1 MELTSARLHTFLTM
15 FNLLPIGTVLC
26 HQRVI
31 THMNPAFAEM
41 FGYRREDLVGQS
53 LEILYPS
60 RYEFLD
66 RGERW
71 HGYMRE
77 RGGHADERLMLCKG
91 AEPINIRVKGRC
103 RDRLDPYREVACT
116 FEPLMTTT
124 LAQQLSQRESE
135 IVTAMADGM
144 TSKEI
149 ARLLGLSHRTVETYR
164 ARLMKKTGARNASQ
178 LLALLA

>member
-1 MELTSARLHTFLTM
+1 MELTNAKGDIFRTM
-15 FNLLPIGTVLC
+15 FDLLPVGTVLC
-26 HQRVI
+26 RQRVI
-31 THMNPAFAEM
+31 THVNSAFAEM
-41 FGYRREDLVGQS
+41 FGYRSDDLVGRS

-60 RYEFLD
+60 RHEFLD

-71 HGYMRE
+71 HAYLRDK
-77 RGGHADERLMLCKG
+77 GGHADERLMLSRG
-91 AEPINIRVKGRC
+91 AEAINIRVRGRC

-116 FEPLMTTT
+116 FETVMTAQ
-124 LAQQLSQRESE
+124 LAQQLSQRETE

-164 ARLMKKTGARNASQ
+164 MRLMKKTGARNASQ